1 MLVAIIYPEL
11 SDLNIAKQYPQLIV
25 HCIMKLLQTPAF
37 LAIDA
42 STDVSNPK
50 LTAGN

>member
-1 MLVAIIYPEL
+1 MSVAIIYPEL
-11 SDLNIAKQYPQLIV
+11 RDINIAGQYPQLIV

-37 LAIDA
+37 LVIDA

-50 LTAGN
+50 LIAGN